1 VWAAAAGLVAV
12 GTAVVLGEL
21 AASLVSPTVS
31 PVTAVG
37 GAVIDAVPP
46 GVKEWV
52 ISVFGTADKVAL
64 LVGMALVI
72 AALAALAGVLEVRR
86 RFAGVILIAVFGAVG
101 LVAVLSRADLTAN
114 AIPVPVLVALVGIA
128 LLRWLIRKL
137 LEWQPVAA
145 DVPAPD
151 TDQSNAHDAVQ
162 PAVQYAPSAVQ
173 PVVQQAPSAAQPV
186 VQPVEQQAP
195 SAAQPVVQPVE
206 QQAPSAPQPVV
217 LPVVQD
223 APSAAQSVVQ
233 EAPDAAQQPAA
244 PQPVV
249 QQAPSAA
256 PQPAAPQPVVQDAPS
271 AAQSVVQE
279 APDAAQPAHPTA
291 NGTGPARRRFL
302 LALGGT
308 AAVAA
313 VAGVLASTLRG
324 AAAVVSDV
332 RSKLVLPRPAAPAPP
347 IPAGA
352 EIQLAGLSPLVT
364 PNRQFY
370 RIDTALRVPLVDPAQ
385 WTLKVTGLVE
395 REIELDFATLLAK
408 PLTERHVTIA
418 CVSNEVGG
426 DLIGNARWL
435 GWPVR
440 ELLAMAGPKAG
451 ADMVLSRSTDGWT
464 AGTPLEAL
472 TDSRDALLVVGMNG
486 EPLPLEHGFP
496 VRLIVPG
503 LYGYVS
509 ATKWVTE
516 LKVTRYAD
524 DVAYWTPRGWSERGP
539 IKTSS
544 RIDVPRDGSSV
555 TAGTVVFGGVAWDQ
569 HTGIGK
575 VELRVNR
582 GDWHQAELA
591 PGISKDTWYQWKLA
605 LPLAPG
611 QYEVQVRA
619 TALDGVPQVEEST
632 PVAPNGA
639 TGFHTVRV
647 DVKS

>member
-1 VWAAAAGLVAV
+1 MSSGVEFDGHGKEMDGTLAGSEQRHREPRARQRRSRDLWAAVAGLVAV

-21 AASLVSPTVS
+21 TASLVSPTVS

-37 GAVIDAVPP
+37 GAVIDTVPP
-46 GVKEWV
+46 GVKAWA
-52 ISVFGTADKVAL
+52 ISLFGTADKVAL
-64 LVGMALVI
+64 LGGMALVI
-72 AALAALAGVLEVRR
+72 AALAALSGVLEVRR
-86 RFAGVILIAVFGAVG
+86 RFAGVILIAVFGVVG
-101 LVAVLSRADLTAN
+101 LVAVVSRADLTAN

-137 LEWQPVAA
+137 LEWQSVAGGR
-145 DVPAPD
+145 PAG
-151 TDQSNAHDAVQ
+151 A
-162 PAVQYAPSAVQ
+162 
-173 PVVQQAPSAAQPV
+173 
-186 VQPVEQQAP
+186 
-195 SAAQPVVQPVE
+195 
-206 QQAPSAPQPVV
+206 SAPPET
-217 LPVVQD
+217 
-223 APSAAQSVVQ
+223 APPEKPPAESAPPEKPPAESADTAAN
-233 EAPDAAQQPAA
+233 EA
-244 PQPVV
+244 
-249 QQAPSAA
+249 
-256 PQPAAPQPVVQDAPS
+256 
-271 AAQSVVQE
+271 
-279 APDAAQPAHPTA
+279 
-291 NGTGPARRRFL
+291 GPARRRFL

-313 VAGVLASTLRG
+313 VAGVLASTFRG

-332 RSKLVLPRPAAPAPP
+332 RSKLVLPVPVAPAPP

-352 EIQLAGLSPLVT
+352 EIRLDGLRPLVT
-364 PNRQFY
+364 PNRDFY
-370 RIDTALRVPLVDPAQ
+370 RIDTALRVPLVDPAE

-440 ELLAMAGPKAG
+440 ELLAMAGPKPG

-472 TDSRDALLVVGMNG
+472 TDSRDALLAVAMNG

-544 RIDVPRDGSSV
+544 RIDVPRDGANV
-555 TAGTVVFGGVAWDQ
+555 TGGTVAFGGVAWAQ

-582 GDWHQAELA
+582 GDWRQAELA

-605 LPLAPG
+605 LPLEPG

-619 TALDGVPQVEEST
+619 TALDGVPQVEESA

-639 TGFHTVRV
+639 TGYHTVRV

>member
-1 VWAAAAGLVAV
+1 MSSGVGFDGQGHEMGETVAGTEQQRTGTQAQQGPTGQPSSPESSTSESTTPESRTPELRTPGPGAQQRHARRRRDLWAAAAGLVAV

-21 AASLVSPTVS
+21 TASLVSPTVS

-37 GAVIDAVPP
+37 GAVIDTVPP

-52 ISVFGTADKVAL
+52 ISLFGTADKVAL
-64 LVGMALVI
+64 LGGMALVI
-72 AALAALAGVLEVRR
+72 AALAALSGVLEARR
-86 RFAGVILIAVFGAVG
+86 RFAGVVLIAVFGVVG

-114 AIPVPVLVALVGIA
+114 GIPVPVLVALVGIA

-137 LEWQPVAA
+137 LEWQPLETGATV
-145 DVPAPD
+145 D
-151 TDQSNAHDAVQ
+151 TAG
-162 PAVQYAPSAVQ
+162 
-173 PVVQQAPSAAQPV
+173 
-186 VQPVEQQAP
+186 E
-195 SAAQPVVQPVE
+195 
-206 QQAPSAPQPVV
+206 
-217 LPVVQD
+217 
-223 APSAAQSVVQ
+223 
-233 EAPDAAQQPAA
+233 
-244 PQPVV
+244 
-249 QQAPSAA
+249 
-256 PQPAAPQPVVQDAPS
+256 
-271 AAQSVVQE
+271 
-279 APDAAQPAHPTA
+279 
-291 NGTGPARRRFL
+291 TGPARRRFL
-302 LALGGT
+302 VALGGT

-313 VAGVLASTLRG
+313 VVGVLASTLRG

-332 RSKLVLPRPAAPAPP
+332 RSKLVLPAPASPEPP
-347 IPAGA
+347 VPAGA
-352 EIQLAGLSPLVT
+352 EIRLAGLSPLVT

-370 RIDTALRVPLVDPAQ
+370 RIDTALRVPLVDPQ
-385 WTLKVTGLVE
+385 EWSLKVTGLVD

-408 PLTERHVTIA
+408 PMTERHVTIA

-472 TDSRDALLVVGMNG
+472 TDNRDALLVVGMNG

-496 VRLIVPG
+496 VRMIVPG

-509 ATKWVTE
+509 ATKWITE

-544 RIDVPRDGSSV
+544 RIDVPRDGQSA
-555 TAGTVVFGGVAWDQ
+555 TAGTVVFGGVAWAQ

-575 VELRVNR
+575 VELRINR

-605 LPLAPG
+605 LPLTPG

-639 TGFHTVRV
+639 TGYHTVRV

>member
-1 VWAAAAGLVAV
+1 
-12 GTAVVLGEL
+12 
-21 AASLVSPTVS
+21 
-31 PVTAVG
+31 
-37 GAVIDAVPP
+37 
-46 GVKEWV
+46 
-52 ISVFGTADKVAL
+52 
-64 LVGMALVI
+64 
-72 AALAALAGVLEVRR
+72 
-86 RFAGVILIAVFGAVG
+86 
-101 LVAVLSRADLTAN
+101 
-114 AIPVPVLVALVGIA
+114 
-128 LLRWLIRKL
+128 
-137 LEWQPVAA
+137 VAA

-151 TDQSNAHDAVQ
+151 TDQS
-162 PAVQYAPSAVQ
+162 YAQ
-173 PVVQQAPSAAQPV
+173 DAAQPV
-186 VQPVEQQAP
+186 VQEAP
-195 SAAQPVVQPVE
+195 SAA
-206 QQAPSAPQPVV
+206 
-217 LPVVQD
+217 LP
-223 APSAAQSVVQ
+223 VVQ
-233 EAPDAAQQPAA
+233 EAP
-244 PQPVV
+244 
-249 QQAPSAA
+249 SAA
-256 PQPAAPQPVVQDAPS
+256 RP
-271 AAQSVVQE
+271 VVQE
-279 APDAAQPAHPTA
+279 APSAARPVVQEAPSAARPVVQEAPSAARPAHPTA
-291 NGTGPARRRFL
+291 SDTGPARRRFL

-370 RIDTALRVPLVDPAQ
+370 RIDTALRVPLVDPAE

-544 RIDVPRDGSSV
+544 RIDVPRDGSSA

-582 GDWHQAELA
+582 GVWHQAELA

-605 LPLAPG
+605 LPLTPG

-619 TALDGVPQVEEST
+619 TALDGVPQVEESA

>member
-1 VWAAAAGLVAV
+1 MVAV

-21 AASLVSPTVS
+21 AAGLVSPTVS

-64 LVGMALVI
+64 LGGMSLVI
-72 AALAALAGVLEVRR
+72 AALAALSGVLEVRH
-86 RFAGVILIAVFGAVG
+86 RFAGVAVIALFGVVG
-101 LVAVLSRADLTAN
+101 FVAVLSRADVTAN

-137 LEWQPVAA
+137 LAWQASVGEMPAA
-145 DVPAPD
+145 ETAGEIPRETPA
-151 TDQSNAHDAVQ
+151 A
-162 PAVQYAPSAVQ
+162 
-173 PVVQQAPSAAQPV
+173 
-186 VQPVEQQAP
+186 
-195 SAAQPVVQPVE
+195 
-206 QQAPSAPQPVV
+206 
-217 LPVVQD
+217 
-223 APSAAQSVVQ
+223 
-233 EAPDAAQQPAA
+233 EAPAERPAGEAAL
-244 PQPVV
+244 
-249 QQAPSAA
+249 
-256 PQPAAPQPVVQDAPS
+256 
-271 AAQSVVQE
+271 
-279 APDAAQPAHPTA
+279 
-291 NGTGPARRRFL
+291 ARRRFL
-302 LALGGT
+302 WALGGT
-308 AAVAA
+308 AAGAG

-324 AAAVVSDV
+324 AAAVVSEV
-332 RSKLVLPRPAAPAPP
+332 RSRLALPAAASPAPP

-352 EIQLAGLSPLVT
+352 EIRLDGLGPLVT
-364 PNRQFY
+364 PNKDFY
-370 RIDTALRVPLVDPAQ
+370 RIDTALRVPLVDPNT
-385 WTLKVTGLVE
+385 WTLKVTGMVE
-395 REIELDFATLLAK
+395 REIELDFAALLAK
-408 PLTERHVTIA
+408 PMTERHVTIA

-440 ELLAMAGPKAG
+440 ELLAMARPKPG
-451 ADMVLSRSTDGWT
+451 ADMVLSRSTDGFT

-486 EPLPLEHGFP
+486 EPLPFEHGYP

-544 RIDVPRDGSSV
+544 RIDVPQDGQGV
-555 TAGTVVFGGVAWDQ
+555 MAGTVVFGGVAWAQ

-582 GDWHQAELA
+582 GAWQQAELA
-591 PGISKDTWYQWKLA
+591 PGISKDTWYQWKL
-605 LPLAPG
+605 PLALTPG

-619 TALDGVPQVEEST
+619 TTLDGVPQTEESA
-632 PVAPNGA
+632 PVAPSGA

-647 DVKS
+647 VVNS

>member
-1 VWAAAAGLVAV
+1 MDGTLAGKDHEQGGTQGQRGRTRQPQDPQLQAPQQGTHQQPTQQQRTQQQRARDLWAGGAGLVAV

-21 AASLVSPTVS
+21 TASLVSPTVS

-37 GAVIDAVPP
+37 GAVIDTVPP

-72 AALAALAGVLEVRR
+72 AALAALSGVLEVRR
-86 RFAGVILIAVFGAVG
+86 RSAGVILIAVFGAVG
-101 LVAVLSRADLTAN
+101 LVAVLSRPDLTAN

-137 LEWQPVAA
+137 LEWKPAA
-145 DVPAPD
+145 GGTPA
-151 TDQSNAHDAVQ
+151 AE
-162 PAVQYAPSAVQ
+162 PAATEAASTEAPAAAESASTE
-173 PVVQQAPSAAQPV
+173 APAQP
-186 VQPVEQQAP
+186 E
-195 SAAQPVVQPVE
+195 
-206 QQAPSAPQPVV
+206 
-217 LPVVQD
+217 D
-223 APSAAQSVVQ
+223 A
-233 EAPDAAQQPAA
+233 
-244 PQPVV
+244 
-249 QQAPSAA
+249 
-256 PQPAAPQPVVQDAPS
+256 
-271 AAQSVVQE
+271 
-279 APDAAQPAHPTA
+279 TA
-291 NGTGPARRRFL
+291 NEPGPARRRFL

-308 AAVAA
+308 AGVAA

-324 AAAVVSDV
+324 AAAVVTEV
-332 RSKLVLPRPAAPAPP
+332 RSRLVLPAPAAPAPP
-347 IPAGA
+347 VPAGA
-352 EIQLAGLSPLVT
+352 EIRLDGLGPLVT
-364 PNRQFY
+364 PNKDFY
-370 RIDTALRVPLVDPAQ
+370 RIDTALRVPLLEPDK
-385 WTLKVTGLVE
+385 WTLRVTGLVE
-395 REIELDFATLLAK
+395 REIELDFATLLSK
-408 PLTERHVTIA
+408 PLTERYVTIA

-440 ELLAMAGPKAG
+440 ELLAMAGPKPG

-544 RIDVPRDGSSV
+544 RIDVPRDGTSV
-555 TAGTVVFGGVAWDQ
+555 RAGTVVFGGVAWAQ

-575 VELRVNR
+575 VELRANG

-591 PGISKDTWYQWKLA
+591 PGISKDTWYQWKLGP
-605 LPLAPG
+605 PLTPG
-611 QYEVQVRA
+611 RYEVQVRA
-619 TALDGVPQVEEST
+619 TTLDGVPQVEESA
-632 PVAPNGA
+632 PVAPSGA
-639 TGFHTVRV
+639 TGYHTIRV
-647 DVKS
+647 EVKS